1 MNASHKKL
9 PLTLLIS
16 LLSTTSFATTGYFMH
31 GYGVKAQGSAGTSIA
46 QFQDALTIA
55 NNPAGLSWIGSRVD
69 VGATVFSP
77 DRSAQISGNQMPQ
90 GYPNAN
96 GSYDGNGRKYFVLP
110 EVALNHQINDQ
121 VALGL
126 AIYGNG
132 GMNTGY
138 KNNPFAAFGNSGT
151 AGVDLTQVF
160 ISPAVSWKYAEN
172 QSVGIATNILYQR
185 FEARGISGFS
195 GYSADGSNLSNRGK
209 DDATGIGARIGW
221 AGNFF
226 DDRLTLGVNYSSK
239 INADRFEKYQGLFAE
254 QGDFDVPES
263 YGIGAAVKVTPK
275 LTLAADV
282 QRINYSDVNAVGN
295 RFDVAQLKQG
305 HAFGT
310 DQGPGFGWEDIN
322 VYKLGVNYQAHPKL
336 TLRAGYSH
344 NDQPIPSSE
353 AFLNILAPGVIQDH
367 LSVGAT
373 YHIDQR
379 QELSVA
385 YTHALEDEVK
395 GQISPAFGGGESKL
409 KMSQDILGVSYG
421 YKF

>member
-1 MNASHKKL
+1 
-9 PLTLLIS
+9 
-16 LLSTTSFATTGYFMH
+16 MH

-77 DRSAQISGNQMPQ
+77 DRAAQISGNQMPQ

-160 ISPAVSWKYAEN
+160 ISPVVSWKYAEN

-226 DDRLTLGVNYSSK
+226 DDRLTLGANYSSK

-322 VYKLGVNYQAHPKL
+322 VYKLGVSYQAHPKL

-344 NDQPIPSSE
+344 NDQPIPFSE